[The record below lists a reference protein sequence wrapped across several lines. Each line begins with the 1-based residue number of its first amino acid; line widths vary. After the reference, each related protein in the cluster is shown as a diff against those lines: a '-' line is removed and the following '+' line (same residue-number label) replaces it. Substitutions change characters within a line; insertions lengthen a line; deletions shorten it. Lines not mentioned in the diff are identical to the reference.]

1 MKKFFNWNLWRDGF
15 TIALA
20 ILAFI
25 ETIMAVANIQ
35 LEQIVPISSWYVR
48 FFVILGILFV
58 IWFVTTLIKHLC
70 TKKAISLTIRNIPIT
85 IKEGDLFKQEDWK
98 LIPCNEYFDTTVD
111 DIIIAHRSLHGMFID
126 NYVKDLE
133 NLKHTISSAKKD
145 IIKGLQEE
153 PLSRG
158 RVKFP
163 LGRIIPYQDY
173 MLLALTRFDD
183 ENRAYLTQNDY
194 EACLRTMWQEIS
206 RVYAKRPISIPLMG
220 AGITRFDGVGE
231 KSEERLLRCILCT
244 LKTSNAQIYE
254 PIQIILDKKTL
265 NKIDLYNFNKF
276 Q

>member
-1 MKKFFNWNLWRDGF
+1 MKKFLNWKLWRDGF
-15 TIALA
+15 MLALGILAFVETLLTVADIQLGQILLISTWYMRLLA
-20 ILAFI
+20 ILG
-25 ETIMAVANIQ
+25 V
-35 LEQIVPISSWYVR
+35 L
-48 FFVILGILFV
+48 LL
-58 IWFVTTLIKHLC
+58 IWFITTFIKYHC
-70 TKKAISLTIRNIPIT
+70 SKKSLSLTIRNIPIT

-111 DIIIAHRSLHGMFID
+111 DIIIAHKSLHGMFID
-126 NYVKDLE
+126 NHVKDVDD
-133 NLKHTISSAKKD
+133 LKLTITKAKKD
-145 IIKGLQEE
+145 IIKGLQDT

-173 MLLALTRFDD
+173 LLLALTHFDD
-183 ENRAYLTQNDY
+183 ENKAYLSQNDY

-206 RVYAKRPISIPLMG
+206 RVYAKRSISIPLMG
-220 AGITRFDGVGE
+220 AGITRLEGVYE

-265 NKIDLYNFNKF
+265 SKIDLYNFKNF